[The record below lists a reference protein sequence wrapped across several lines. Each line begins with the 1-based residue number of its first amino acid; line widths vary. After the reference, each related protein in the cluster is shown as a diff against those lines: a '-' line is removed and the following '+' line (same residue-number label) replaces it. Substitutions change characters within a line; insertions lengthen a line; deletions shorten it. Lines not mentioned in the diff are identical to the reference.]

1 MLNFTLSLCSI
12 KACLFIFNQSG
23 LVQMLD
29 LSRKAEEQIK
39 SDNNVF
45 KDSIKSQPHPVLCYS
60 CQADLE
66 DETLND
72 IPETLQMSNI
82 LY

>member
-1 MLNFTLSLCSI
+1 
-12 KACLFIFNQSG
+12 
-23 LVQMLD
+23 MLD
-29 LSRKAEEQIK
+29 LSRKEIK
-39 SDNNVF
+39 TDNNVF
-45 KDSIKSQPHPVLCYS
+45 KDSIKSQPHPMLCYS

-72 IPETLQMSNI
+72 IPETSQMSNI